1 LRVERRTPI
10 LYEARLAGQEVRMAP
25 AIAGWTFGGV
35 WLTATLWA
43 VLDAEARGRNPV
55 VWGFLTF
62 FFGPFALGAY
72 AITGGRETASEDAR
86 RRTYFSTASFF
97 FLGVVYASL
106 VALIA
111 VALDSD
117 ESRIATAILLA
128 VLFFGLP
135 LWAFHWFQALA
146 YLERSHG
153 EREDRAAFLLFRRYG
168 AVVLI
173 ISGLVAV
180 GFGIYVMFTFFAA
193 IMGVFEGGRDSFLPV
208 SAFLPLTGLLIAY
221 HWLSIFGSKHY
232 RALAARFDPSVP
244 AAPPGPPAS
253 SAAPD
258 PPAPDPPP
266 APAEDA
272 GRFCHR
278 CGARAQP
285 GDGFCGACGQ
295 QLRS

>member
-1 LRVERRTPI
+1 MT
-10 LYEARLAGQEVRMAP
+10 P
-25 AIAGWTFGGV
+25 AIVGWTFAGI
-35 WLTATLWA
+35 WLTAALWA

-72 AITGGRETASEDAR
+72 AITGGRETVSEDAR

-111 VALDSD
+111 VALDASVAQDPLDSD
-117 ESRIATAILLA
+117 EARIATAILLA

-135 LWAFHWFQALA
+135 LWAFHWFQALSFLH
-146 YLERSHG
+146 YSHG

-168 AVVLI
+168 AVVLV

-180 GFGIYVMFTFFAA
+180 GFGIYIMFNFFAA
-193 IMGVFEGGRDSFLPV
+193 LMGVFQGSRDSFLPV
-208 SAFLPLTGLLIAY
+208 VAFLPLTGLLIAY
-221 HWLSIFGSKHY
+221 HWLAIFGSSHY
-232 RALAARFDPSVP
+232 RALAARFDPPVP
-244 AAPPGPPAS
+244 SETPAPAPAPIAAAPEPA
-253 SAAPD
+253 
-258 PPAPDPPP
+258 P
-266 APAEDA
+266 APAEA
-272 GRFCHR
+272 EGRFCHR
-278 CGARAQP
+278 CGTRAQP
-285 GDGFCGACGQ
+285 EAPFCGACGQ